1 MHALS
6 RRSIRTMILGSVF
19 TLPLMLAG
27 CADDD
32 TTQNFPPLTY
42 TYLSQLHLN
51 VSRID
56 IVDHAP
62 PGSEAGDISAKA
74 PTTPDQA
81 LQEMARDRL
90 IASGSDG
97 TATFT
102 ITHASILHEPGGTLK
117 GDMSVHVEVQ
127 SPIGAKAGYAEAHV
141 SRSMSPG
148 DQDPESR
155 PVLYA
160 LTSQLMQDMNV
171 ELEFQVKKSLKD
183 WLVDAGGAP
192 LEGAIQQQNLT
203 GDTPAETPPATSDT
217 APDAP
222 SAQSSAIPASTAT
235 AKKTPAAP
243 DAVFPTGDDDSDT
256 PATDSPEVKARSP
269 QPGVLKLPQP

>member
-6 RRSIRTMILGSVF
+6 RQSLRIMLIGSAL
-19 TLPLMLAG
+19 TLSLMLVG

-32 TTQNFPPLTY
+32 NTQNFPPLTY
-42 TYLSQLHLN
+42 TYLSQMHLN
-51 VSRID
+51 VSRVD
-56 IVDHAP
+56 IVDNAP
-62 PGSEAGDISAKA
+62 PGSEPGDISAKA

-97 TATFT
+97 SAIFT

-117 GDMSVHVEVQ
+117 GDLNVQVEVQ
-127 SPIGAKAGYAEAHV
+127 SPTGTKAGYAEAHV

-148 DQDPESR
+148 DQNPESR

-160 LTSQLMQDMNV
+160 LTSQMMQDMNV

-183 WLVDAGGAP
+183 WLVDAGGAS

-203 GDTPAETPPATSDT
+203 GDAPVETTSPASDTSLEATS
-217 APDAP
+217 P
-222 SAQSSAIPASTAT
+222 QSSATSSTA
-235 AKKTPAAP
+235 AQKTSTAP

-256 PATDSPEVKARSP
+256 PTTDSSEVKARSP